1 LTCPI
6 LGLIV
11 FCMIATPFHTA
22 DLHKEGIYLT
32 YGPKRQFVA
41 RFKHGGPVTMA
52 KFKKE
57 LVCSHKVEDYFFDLN
72 ISRKAPLEILKE
84 KNPSWYEG
92 LKQAW
97 MEKNA

>member
-1 LTCPI
+1 
-6 LGLIV
+6 
-11 FCMIATPFHTA
+11 
-22 DLHKEGIYLT
+22 
-32 YGPKRQFVA
+32 
-41 RFKHGGPVTMA
+41 MA

-92 LKQAW
+92 LKQDW

>member
-1 LTCPI
+1 
-6 LGLIV
+6 
-11 FCMIATPFHTA
+11 MIATPFAAT

-57 LVCSHKVEDYFFDLN
+57 LVASHKVEDYFFDLN
-72 ISRKAPLEILKE
+72 ITRKAPLEILKE
-84 KNPSWYEG
+84 KNPSWYEN